1 MERADR
7 KAELQGA
14 KQQQDLSSPIWE
26 EQGGTGAGEVQRRGT
41 NPLPPAVSDAAL
53 LGHGE
58 PTTTEASQETIPSE
72 TAAKENAEKKPAKQE
87 PVANFEALVE
97 QLSHGFVS
105 RDLSE
110 QDRDFLQVNGYRPGP
125 ILRGKHEFVMRAYHP
140 TAESGKPPIVAFRGT
155 VPSKIDT
162 LIADI
167 DPRGIGVYQFKPNQ
181 ELIRG
186 TMEQAASRGPVV
198 STGHSLG
205 GALAQMAAIAWPGL
219 VSRIIT
225 FQAPGVEREAVA
237 KLQQYNAENPDRQID
252 SSHHRV
258 AGDLVPLG
266 GEALTPGTIHL
277 HQLDS
282 RNPLAKHLTFP
293 LAQEQLAEGNVLP
306 IQDPDQRVTFDRDI
320 NTADDNKPRW
330 VEFLRKGV
338 GYPIFGIGGAI
349 QGVGNLLGGLKRK
362 RSE

>member
-14 KQQQDLSSPIWE
+14 KQPQDLSSPIWE
-26 EQGGTGAGEVQRRGT
+26 AQGTTGAGVVQRRGT
-41 NPLPPAVSDAAL
+41 DTLPPAPSDAAL

-58 PTTTEASQETIPSE
+58 PSPTTETSKAAPSVDE
-72 TAAKENAEKKPAKQE
+72 AAAENAEKKPSQQE
-87 PVANFEALVE
+87 PVANFEVLVE

-105 RDLSE
+105 RELSE
-110 QDRDFLQVNGYRPGP
+110 QDRDFLQVNGYRAGP
-125 ILRGKHEFVMRAYHP
+125 ILRGKHDFVMRTYQP
-140 TAESGKPPIVAFRGT
+140 TQDGKPPVVAFRGT
-155 VPSKIDT
+155 VPSRVNT
-162 LIADI
+162 LIADV
-167 DPRGIGVYQFKPNQ
+167 DPRGIGVYQFRPNQ
-181 ELIRG
+181 ELIHG
-186 TMEQAASRGPVV
+186 AMQQAATRGPVV
-198 STGHSLG
+198 SSGHSLG
-205 GALAQMAAIAWPGL
+205 GALAQMAAIAWPDL

-237 KLQQYNAENPDRQID
+237 KLNQYNAENPDQQIE

-258 AGDLVPLG
+258 DGDLIPLG
-266 GEALTPGTIHL
+266 GEELTPGTIHI

-282 RNPLAKHLTFP
+282 RNPLTKHLTFP
-293 LAQEQLAEGNVLP
+293 LAQEELAQGNVLP
-306 IQDPDQRVTFDRDI
+306 VQDPDQRVTFDRSI

-330 VEFLRKGV
+330 VEALRKGV

-349 QGVGNLLGGLKRK
+349 QGVGNLLGRLRRR

>member
-1 MERADR
+1 MQRADQ

-14 KQQQDLSSPIWE
+14 QQKQDLSSPIWE
-26 EQGGTGAGEVQRRGT
+26 ESGTTGGGEVQRRGA

-58 PTTTEASQETIPSE
+58 TTAETKQATPTPEPAE
-72 TAAKENAEKKPAKQE
+72 AEKSEKKANPQA
-87 PVANFEALVE
+87 PVANFETLVE
-97 QLSHGFVS
+97 QLSHGFVA

-110 QDRDFLQVNGYRPGP
+110 QDRDFLQVNGYRAGP

-140 TAESGKPPIVAFRGT
+140 TADGKPPIVAFRGT
-155 VPSKIDT
+155 VPSKVDT
-162 LIADI
+162 LIADV

-186 TMEQAASRGPVV
+186 TMEQASSRGPVV

-205 GALAQMAAIAWPGL
+205 GALAQMAAIAWPDL

-237 KLQQYNAENPDRQID
+237 KLQQYNAEHPDHQIE

-266 GEALTPGTIHL
+266 GEALTPGTIHV

-293 LAQEQLAEGNVLP
+293 LAQEELAEGNTLP
-306 IQDPDQRVTFDRDI
+306 VQDPKQKVTFDHDL
-320 NTADDNKPRW
+320 NTADDHKPRW
-330 VEFLRKGV
+330 VEALRKGV
-338 GYPIFGIGGAI
+338 GLPLFGIGGAVH
-349 QGVGNLLGGLKRK
+349 GVGHLLGKLKRK
-362 RSE
+362 RAE